1 LSLVPING
9 DLTSGETA
17 SGETASGETDV
28 LWQASGDAQSIVA
41 TDSEKADGNLPA
53 GGPEEPISEPADW
66 FNRTI
71 MLTAIIA
78 PFLGFLAGIYYCWTI
93 GWMGW
98 PFLAMIVVAWCMS
111 GMGVTIGFHRL
122 LTHSSFETYKPLRA
136 FWMMMGALSIEGS
149 PLVWCAVHRKHHQ
162 RSDVLG
168 DPHSPNLHGKGL
180 WNAIRGFFYGHCG
193 WLLTTHWSKPDL
205 SRYVPDLLQD
215 KFLVWVD
222 RFYYLWVLISF
233 AMPAGIG
240 VLIAWLSGD
249 PLWKGALLGILW
261 GGLVRVFM
269 GHHITWSINSV
280 CHMFGKRDY
289 QTTDKSTNNLACALL
304 GFGEGWHNNHHAFPT
319 SARHGLH
326 WWQIDT
332 SWLAIYTM
340 QKLGL
345 AWDIKVPSRE
355 IITAKQIR

>member
-1 LSLVPING
+1 MSLAPINR
-9 DLTSGETA
+9 DLTSA
-17 SGETASGETDV
+17 ETDV
-28 LWQASGDAQSIVA
+28 AWRASGDVQSLVA
-41 TDSEKADGNLPA
+41 TDSQKANGQKADGNLPA
-53 GGPEEPISEPADW
+53 DGPEEPISEPADF
-66 FNRTI
+66 FNRAI

-98 PFLAMIVVAWCMS
+98 PFLVLIVMAWCMS

-136 FWMMMGALSIEGS
+136 LWMMMGALSIEGS

-162 RSDVLG
+162 RSDELG

-222 RFYYLWVLISF
+222 RFYYLWVLTSF

-289 QTTDKSTNNLACALL
+289 QTTDKSTNNLTCALL

-319 SARHGLH
+319 SARHGLR
-326 WWQIDT
+326 WWEFDI
-332 SWLAIYTM
+332 SWLTILM
-340 QKLGL
+340 MKKLRL
-345 AWDIKVPSRE
+345 AWNVKVPSPELMATKR
-355 IITAKQIR
+355 IA